1 METFL
6 RGASFT
12 SGNFAVEETYTNW
25 GSIELKVIAL
35 KILPKFYPFFEY
47 SLTFL
52 NEFKVYILIPMV
64 VIALLFIIPL
74 FVQVNTCH
82 EWLRKFDKLLSRKFC

>member
-25 GSIELKVIAL
+25 GSIELKVSVINL
-35 KILPKFYPFFEY
+35 KILPNH
-47 SLTFL
+47 FL
-52 NEFKVYILIPMV
+52 NIFDIFERIKVYILIPMV

-82 EWLRKFDKLLSRKFC
+82 EWLRKFDKIII